1 MHCWLTMKA
10 NDSTVP
16 EHGIDE
22 YVEVTVTCKETEVK
36 ILLLRVNSYPVEDKI
51 LKSVAE

>member
-1 MHCWLTMKA
+1 MKL
-10 NDSTVP
+10 DDYTVP

-36 ILLLRVNSYPVEDKI
+36 ILLLRVYSYPVEDEM